1 MPYRR
6 LAEAVLAE
14 WRLAER
20 RLEEVAPDSEEAARL
35 RLEVERLRDSYQQ
48 LVEEALAADLP
59 EAPALPEEA

>member
-20 RLEEVAPDSEEAARL
+20 RLAEVAPDSEEAMSL
-35 RLEVERLRDSYQQ
+35 RLEIKRLRDSYQG
-48 LVEEALAADLP
+48 LIEEARAAHLP
-59 EAPALPEEA
+59 EPPALPEQA